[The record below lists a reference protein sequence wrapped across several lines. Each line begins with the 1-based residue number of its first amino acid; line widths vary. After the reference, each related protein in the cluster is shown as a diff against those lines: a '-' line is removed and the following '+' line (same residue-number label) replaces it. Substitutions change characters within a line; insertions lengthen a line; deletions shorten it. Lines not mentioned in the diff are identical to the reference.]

1 MKAAAGRSG
10 YAGTTSTQALLK
22 AAIRGVQGE
31 APMSVSITALY
42 AGILALIVIALA
54 INVTMHRV
62 KLRVPLG
69 DGGNAEMRRMI
80 RLHGNA
86 AEYIP
91 LAIALMAIYEL
102 NGGGHTTLHIIGVAL
117 IAGRVIQTLG
127 MWATDK
133 TNIGRQI
140 GQSLTWLSVIALAVL
155 NLWKLV

>member
-1 MKAAAGRSG
+1 
-10 YAGTTSTQALLK
+10 
-22 AAIRGVQGE
+22 
-31 APMSVSITALY
+31 MSASITTLY
-42 AGILALIVIALA
+42 GAILGLIVITLA

-91 LAIALMAIYEL
+91 LAIALMLIYEL
-102 NGGGHTTLHIIGVAL
+102 NGGGPMALHIVGIAL
-117 IAGRVIQTLG
+117 IAGRVIQTWG
-127 MWATDK
+127 MWATDM

-140 GQSLTWLSVIALAVL
+140 GQSLTWLSVAALAVL
-155 NLWKLV
+155 NLWKLA